1 MNKFFKFYKKH
12 EDGQILVLV
21 ALMLVGFI
29 GFAGLLTDG
38 GMMQLSKREL
48 QAAADAAALAG
59 ANFLPYQPTKA
70 VETARNYVLENDLLE
85 SNIKSITTPYDGDN
99 RKIEVVLE
107 KQASFTFGR
116 IFNPSGSM
124 ITARAVAMRYPK
136 WAGEALPFI
145 NLDDNYDDDPNIE
158 LWEKVSPGD
167 FENIG
172 KDEYEIFN
180 YEKKQTCDTSS
191 MAYFKVEYLDGI
203 ELKKGEDA
211 EKKDEVQCVFNQEND
226 PVFIISLRNDVIEQ
240 QWVEME
246 NGEIRSLKADATGSE
261 KLKNNDI
268 IPLSQLVLLECHWDS
283 YDKNK
288 KTLTLTCYEDYDIN
302 NDELPENYYNPDG
315 GTSNLI
321 E

>member
-21 ALMLVGFI
+21 ALMLVGLI

-107 KQASFTFGR
+107 KQASITFGR
-116 IFNPSGSM
+116 IFNPSETK

-136 WAGEALPFI
+136 WAGEALPFL

-167 FENIG
+167 FESIW
-172 KDEYEIFN
+172 KDDYDTYNQDDCSMVYFTVDYMDGVQITKGTVAD
-180 YEKKQTCDTSS
+180 KKQE
-191 MAYFKVEYLDGI
+191 VE
-203 ELKKGEDA
+203 
-211 EKKDEVQCVFNQEND
+211 CVFGQEVN
-226 PVFIISLRNDVIEQ
+226 PVYVISLRSGVIESGQ
-240 QWVEME
+240 VKMKD
-246 NGEIRSLKADATGSE
+246 GTIVSLD
-261 KLKNNDI
+261 KLKNKDI
-268 IPLSQLVLLECHWDS
+268 INEDQLVLLECDWFF
-283 YDKNK
+283 YEK
-288 KTLTLTCYEDYDIN
+288 KTLKLRVSNVYDII